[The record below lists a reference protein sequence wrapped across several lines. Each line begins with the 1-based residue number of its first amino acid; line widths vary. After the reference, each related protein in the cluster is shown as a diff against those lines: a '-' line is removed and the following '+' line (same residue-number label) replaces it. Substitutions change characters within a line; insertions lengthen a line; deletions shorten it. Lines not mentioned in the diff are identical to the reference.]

1 MKSKQKLTLAL
12 VAMLALSLVLFT
24 GCARQ
29 QITNIFD
36 YSDENLGLVGNLIRW
51 MHSWIGNYG
60 WTVVVFTVFLKLFML
75 PLDFWQRYSSRQTS
89 LKTQKIQPLIEDID
103 KRFGKDTQRA
113 QQEKNK
119 LYQKYQMG
127 GLTMCLPMII
137 TMVVFFYMFGGLTN
151 YSTYSSVNDFKALS
165 QQYYDSF
172 HQQFL
177 ADDALGAQYQEI
189 YDQKYQSL
197 LDAEQATTAEGQQIN
212 TFKVEINAKI
222 SAVEEMYKL
231 DANKAEAYKQVALDA
246 VANYYQNHHE
256 SWLWLQNIWQPDTWA
271 PIMPTYE
278 EFTAKVTL
286 DNFGSNGRNT
296 YNAIRETVLSTSTR
310 SQNGSWNGLMILPL
324 LSVGLSFLSMFIS
337 QKLENKKRQ
346 GDTSNTQQQTQN
358 KMMLVTMPLMM
369 AVFGFMYTGAF
380 AIYMVANYAISI
392 LSTLALR
399 APVEKLAENSLRK
412 MELKDGS
419 GKASYMR

>member
-12 VAMLALSLVLFT
+12 VAMLALSLVLFA

-246 VANYYQNHHE
+246 VANHYQNHHE

-296 YNAIRETVLSTSTR
+296 YNAIREAVLSTSTR

>member
-75 PLDFWQRYSSRQTS
+75 PLDFWQRYTSRQTS

>member
-51 MHSWIGNYG
+51 MHGWIGNYG

>member
-75 PLDFWQRYSSRQTS
+75 PLDFWQRYTSRQTS

-197 LDAEQATTAEGQQIN
+197 LDAEQATTAEGQQVD

-271 PIMPTYE
+271 PIRPTYE

>member
-60 WTVVVFTVFLKLFML
+60 WTVVVFTVFLKLFMR

>member
-75 PLDFWQRYSSRQTS
+75 PLDFWQRYTSRQTS

-197 LDAEQATTAEGQQIN
+197 LDAEQATTAEGQQVD

>member
-60 WTVVVFTVFLKLFML
+60 WTVVVFTVFLKLLML

-89 LKTQKIQPLIEDID
+89 LKTQKIQPLLEDID
-103 KRFGKDTQRA
+103 KRFGKDSQRA
-113 QQEKNK
+113 QQEKGK

-127 GLTMCLPMII
+127 GFTMCLPMII

-177 ADDALGAQYQEI
+177 ADETLGAQYQEI
-189 YDQKYQSL
+189 YEEKYQSL
-197 LDAEQATTAEGQQIN
+197 MDAEQATTAEGQQVDS
-212 TFKVEINAKI
+212 FKVEINAKI

-231 DANKAEAYKQVALDA
+231 NSNTADTYKQVALDA
-246 VANYYQNHHE
+246 VANHYQNNHE

-271 PIMPTYE
+271 PVMPTYE

-296 YNAIRETVLSTSTR
+296 YNAIRSAVLSTSTR
-310 SQNGSWNGLMILPL
+310 NQNGSWNGLMILPL

-358 KMMLVTMPLMM
+358 KMMLITMPLMM

-399 APVEKLAENSLRK
+399 VPVDKLAENSLRK
-412 MELKDGS
+412 MELQEGS

>member
-75 PLDFWQRYSSRQTS
+75 PLDFWQRYTSRQTS

-296 YNAIRETVLSTSTR
+296 YNAIREAVLSTSTR